1 MVNKMLDC
9 KDELLRHI
17 KASLEMENENLD
29 KFRNFRDVAQ
39 DDYTILLLT
48 KLIKEEEEHILFLA
62 YLQMDLK
69 NKHDVTH
76 EHICSRMDTVDS
88 LLSHDS
94 LEGITGSISEDNF
107 DALREIVS
115 EKEKI
120 YKHFERLAYQSDDKT
135 FKMVFS
141 KMAEFEKAHYQQFA
155 SEIGIAQGLGE

>member
-1 MVNKMLDC
+1 MLDC
-9 KDELLRHI
+9 KEELLRHI
-17 KASLEMENENLD
+17 NASLEMENANLD
-29 KFRNFRDVAQ
+29 KFRNFRDIAE
-39 DDYTILLLT
+39 DDYTVLLLT

-69 NKHDVTH
+69 NKHDLTH
-76 EHICSRMDTVDS
+76 EQICSRMDTVDT

-94 LEGITGSISEDNF
+94 LEGISGNISEDNL

-120 YKHFERLAYQSDDKT
+120 YKHFERLAYESGDKT

-141 KMAEFEKAHYQQFA
+141 KMAEFEKTHYQQFA
-155 SEIGIAQGLGE
+155 SEIGFTQGITE